1 MTDAGAHVA
10 DLLERWERRSPGRVA
25 LRFGEQS
32 WSWSEFGA
40 RVRRNAAAQR
50 AAGLTR
56 GDRVAF
62 LDKNHPACLETTLAC
77 AYAGTVNAVVNA
89 RLAPDELSYVL
100 NDSCAK
106 VLFAGAELLPVLEG
120 IRDQLKTVERV
131 VVVGGDE
138 ADEYEAFLAG
148 AGEWDGAVRDDTAL
162 DDCFLQLYTSGT
174 TGYPKGAMLTHRCLL
189 AHSEA
194 ATRGFGFTAG
204 SVNLVAMPLFH
215 VGGTSWALAG
225 ISAGS
230 ETVLVRDVVPA
241 DVLATIAAFRVT
253 HAFFVPAVIGF
264 LLRVPGVREADVSS
278 LRCLGYGGSPMPA
291 ALLSQAMDTFDVDFY
306 QVYGMTEAAG
316 VFCILGPADHR
327 NADHPEW
334 RSSVGRPVDGVEV
347 RVVDPADGTVL
358 GDGELGEFQLRGA
371 QVMAG
376 YWGRDEDTAAAIAGG
391 WLRTGDAGRRDEH
404 GRFYIEDRV
413 KDMIISGGEN
423 IYPAEVERVLAEFPG
438 IAEVAVIG
446 VPDATWG
453 EKVKAVVVASGP
465 APEADEVIAFCR
477 GRLAGYKCPSTVDFV
492 AELPRNATGKI
503 LKRTLREPY
512 WEGRQR
518 AL

>member
-10 DLLERWERRSPGRVA
+10 DLLQRWEQRSPGRVA

-32 WSWSEFGA
+32 WSWRDLSA

-50 AAGLTR
+50 AAGLAE

-100 NDSCAK
+100 NDSAAK
-106 VLFAGAELLPVLEG
+106 VLFVGAELLPALEG
-120 IRDQLKTVERV
+120 IRDELKTVERV
-131 VVVGGDE
+131 IVVGGAE
-138 ADEYEAFLAG
+138 TDEYEAFLAG
-148 AGEWDGAVRDDTAL
+148 AGEPDGTERADATL

-194 ATRGFGFTAG
+194 AAKGFGFTAD

-225 ISAGS
+225 MSVGC

-241 DVLATIAAFRVT
+241 DVLATIAAHRVT

-264 LLRVPGVREADVSS
+264 LLRVPGVREADVST

-291 ALLSQAMDTFDVDFY
+291 AVLSQAMDVFDVDFY

-316 VFCILGPADHR
+316 VFCILGPDDHR
-327 NADHPEW
+327 AADHPEW
-334 RSSVGRPVDGVEV
+334 RSSVGRPVDGVEM
-347 RVVDPADGTVL
+347 RVVDPVSGTVL
-358 GDGELGEFQLRGA
+358 GDGELGEFQIRGE

-376 YWGRDEDTAAAIAGG
+376 YWGRAEDTAATIADG

-404 GRFYIEDRV
+404 GYFSIEDRV

-453 EKVKAVVVASGP
+453 EQVKAVVVPSAA
-465 APEADEVIAFCR
+465 APDPDDAIAFCR
-477 GRLAGYKCPSTVDFV
+477 DRLAGYKCPSTVDVV